1 MATLEQFKDI
11 LVKKLGFK
19 EHQINTGE
27 GNGIA
32 STVEGLDDK
41 AEFLVTTTVGNC
53 YAAFNHKGA
62 TLSEGRSKP
71 L

>member
-11 LVKKLGFK
+11 LVKTLGFK

-27 GNGIA
+27 GNGVA

-41 AEFLVTTTVGNC
+41 AED
-53 YAAFNHKGA
+53 
-62 TLSEGRSKP
+62 SGRRR
-71 L
+71 LT